1 MKGKIIL
8 NLAMSIDGYIA
19 DVNGNYNW
27 IKGDGNTNLDTHEKW
42 DFSLFL
48 KYIDIILMGKNCY
61 DEGFHKE
68 FENKKVFVATNKKLK
83 NYDNIYF
90 INENIE
96 SILIDEKNK
105 GKNIYLF
112 GGGVTVAPFIEKNLI
127 DEYIIGIIPIILGDG
142 KKLFVSQNN
151 LIELK
156 LTKYLVNEGVV
167 ILNYVRR

>member
-19 DVNGNYNW
+19 DVNGNYDW
-27 IKGDGNTNLDTHEKW
+27 IKGDGNKNLDTYEKW
-42 DFSLFL
+42 DFDLFL
-48 KYIDIILMGKNCY
+48 KDIDIILMGKNCY
-61 DEGFHKE
+61 DNGFYKE
-68 FENKKVFVATNKKLK
+68 FKNKQVFVATSKKLK
-83 NYDNIYF
+83 NYDNINF

-142 KKLFVSQNN
+142 KKRFVSLNN
-151 LIELK
+151 LVQLK

-167 ILNYVRR
+167 VLNYVRR

>member
-19 DVNGNYNW
+19 DVNGNYDW
-27 IKGDGNTNLDTHEKW
+27 IKGDGNKNLDTYEKW
-42 DFSLFL
+42 DFDLFL
-48 KYIDIILMGKNCY
+48 KDIDIILMGKNCY

-68 FENKKVFVATNKKLK
+68 FENKQVFVATSKKLK
-83 NYDNIYF
+83 NYDNINF

-142 KKLFVSQNN
+142 KKLFVLQNN
-151 LIELK
+151 LVQLK

>member
-1 MKGKIIL
+1 MQLI
-8 NLAMSIDGYIA
+8 
-19 DVNGNYNW
+19 
-27 IKGDGNTNLDTHEKW
+27 
-42 DFSLFL
+42 
-48 KYIDIILMGKNCY
+48 
-61 DEGFHKE
+61 
-68 FENKKVFVATNKKLK
+68 K
-83 NYDNIYF
+83 NYDNINF

>member
-19 DVNGNYNW
+19 DVNGNYDW
-27 IKGDGNTNLDTHEKW
+27 IKGDGNKNLDTYEKW
-42 DFSLFL
+42 DFDLFL
-48 KYIDIILMGKNCY
+48 KDIDIILMGKNCY
-61 DEGFHKE
+61 DNGFYKE
-68 FENKKVFVATNKKLK
+68 FKNKQVFVATSKKLK
-83 NYDNIYF
+83 NYDNINF

-127 DEYIIGIIPIILGDG
+127 DEYIIGIIPIILGRG
-142 KKLFVSQNN
+142 KKLFVLQNN
-151 LIELK
+151 LVQLK